1 MIANP
6 NKPNIFQWDSHE
18 DKCIYCTE
26 TAGKP
31 EINPLLLHLLSS
43 SKVVLRSLLKPSHGA
58 KAALRCVHGQAE
70 QVAFNCNVTNI
81 CIKIQ
86 TFSQIPDSR
95 QAQAAPLAVAQETA
109 VPQALIQCWSVRVN
123 RKCSRSLKPD

>member
-18 DKCIYCTE
+18 DKCTYCIE
-26 TAGKP
+26 TASKP

-43 SKVVLRSLLKPSHGA
+43 SKVVLRSSLKPSHGA
-58 KAALRCVHGQAE
+58 KAALRCVHGLAE

-86 TFSQIPDSR
+86 TFPQIPDSR